1 MSKNEQLR
9 LPIDED
15 PELDSIEKKLA
26 MEIDREFNDELT
38 QEENIVEALLYTKGN
53 SVSLEEIKTALDC
66 GERPAKKAIER
77 LMKKY
82 EERKGGI
89 IIQMVANHYQMATN
103 PECFDALIR
112 VAKHP
117 KKPVLT
123 DIIMETLAIIAYK
136 QPVTKAEIER
146 VRGVSSDHA
155 VNKLVEYGLA
165 YEVGRLN
172 APGRPALFATTEEF
186 LRRFGISSLDNLPN
200 LNPEM
205 EEEIK
210 KEVNDEVVDI
220 MGAAQPDDSD
230 EEADEETLTQEEVT
244 APEAKEES
252 LEEEDNNENYGEDN

>member
-9 LPIDED
+9 LPIDD
-15 PELDSIEKKLA
+15 DLDSMEKKLA
-26 MEIDREFNDELT
+26 MEIDREFTDELT
-38 QEENIVEALLYTKGN
+38 QEENIIEALLYTKGN

-66 GERPAKKAIER
+66 GERPAKKAVER

-82 EERKGGI
+82 EERNGGI

-103 PECFDALIR
+103 PQCFDALIR

-186 LRRFGISSLDNLPN
+186 LRRFGISSLDNLPD

-220 MGAAQPDDSD
+220 MGAAQPEDTEEDAE
-230 EEADEETLTQEEVT
+230 EEALAQNEDEASEEVKDASQEEN
-244 APEAKEES
+244 K
-252 LEEEDNNENYGEDN
+252 ENYGENN

>member
-9 LPIDED
+9 LPIDD
-15 PELDSIEKKLA
+15 DLELDSIEKKLA

-186 LRRFGISSLDNLPN
+186 LRRFGISSLDNLPD

-210 KEVNDEVVDI
+210 KEVNEEVVDI
-220 MGAAQPDDSD
+220 MGAAQP
-230 EEADEETLTQEEVT
+230 EETDEDADTEALTQEEEKT
-244 APEAKEES
+244 ETDIQ
-252 LEEEDNNENYGEDN
+252 EEDTEMQEENA

>member
-9 LPIDED
+9 LPIDD
-15 PELDSIEKKLA
+15 DLELDSIEKKLA

-89 IIQMVANHYQMATN
+89 IIQMVENHYQMATN

-155 VNKLVEYGLA
+155 VNKLVEYGLV

-186 LRRFGISSLDNLPN
+186 LRRFGISSLDNLPD

-210 KEVNDEVVDI
+210 KEVNEEVVDI
-220 MGAAQPDDSD
+220 MGAAQP
-230 EEADEETLTQEEVT
+230 EETDEDADTEALTQEEEKT
-244 APEAKEES
+244 ETDIQ
-252 LEEEDNNENYGEDN
+252 EDD

>member
-1 MSKNEQLR
+1 MNKNEQLR

-15 PELDSIEKKLA
+15 EELDSIEKKLA
-26 MEIDREFNDELT
+26 MEIDREFSDELEY
-38 QEENIVEALLYTKGN
+38 EEKIIEALLYTKGD

-66 GERPAKKAIER
+66 GEKPAKKAVER

-82 EERKGGI
+82 EQRNGGI
-89 IIQMVANHYQMATN
+89 IIQMVANHYQMTTN
-103 PECFDALIR
+103 PDCFDALIR

-186 LRRFGISSLDNLPN
+186 LRRFGISSIDNLPN

-205 EEEIK
+205 EDEIK
-210 KEVNDEVVDI
+210 REVNEEVVDI
-220 MGAAQPDDSD
+220 MGAAQP
-230 EEADEETLTQEEVT
+230 
-244 APEAKEES
+244 EES
-252 LEEEDNNENYGEDN
+252 EEEEDYGKDN

>member
-1 MSKNEQLR
+1 MSNNEQLR

-15 PELDSIEKKLA
+15 DLDSIEKKLA
-26 MEIDREFNDELT
+26 MEIDREFTDELT
-38 QEENIVEALLYTKGN
+38 QEENIIEALLYTKGN

-220 MGAAQPDDSD
+220 MGAAQPEEEESD
-230 EEADEETLTQEEVT
+230 VDQEALTQEDENNGSEVKDET
-244 APEAKEES
+244 TEKEE
-252 LEEEDNNENYGEDN
+252 NKENYGEDD